1 MASGQKSLE
10 NSLDLFKN
18 EYDDFVGSLPIELDR
33 DTPCPLALETYT
45 NLYTAL
51 YTLQS
56 EISEGQPISQ
66 QNIET
71 LLNAHGRMDKASE
84 VEHACFWFEKYFWW
98 REEKQ
103 FVCTNSFTANQPRNK
118 HRSKRYSIPPVGPRP
133 PGPPA
138 WPPDFPHGRWNSP
151 NSIESSGESNPLD
164 ILKKTSETLTEDYCQ
179 FEIFTERQE
188 PQTVVQSFWDK
199 IECKLRTTPPPTQP
213 MTTPPMTPAPTMV
226 PNPGPEG
233 PTDGTIGTG
242 TGEWSRASRYS
253 KV

>member
-1 MASGQKSLE
+1 MASGEKSLE

-18 EYDDFVGSLPIELDR
+18 EYDAFVGSLPVELDR

-84 VEHACFWFEKYFWW
+84 VEQACFWFEKYFWW
-98 REEKQ
+98 RDEKR

-118 HRSKRYSIPPVGPRP
+118 HRSKRYLIPPVGPHP
-133 PGPPA
+133 PSPPPA
-138 WPPDFPHGRWNSP
+138 WPTGFPHGRWNTQDSWD
-151 NSIESSGESNPLD
+151 STEESNPLD
-164 ILKKTSETLTEDYCQ
+164 ILKTTSEILTEDYCQ
-179 FEIFTERQE
+179 FDIFAERQE
-188 PQTVVQSFWDK
+188 PQKEVQSFWDK

-213 MTTPPMTPAPTMV
+213 MTTPPMTPAPTMA
-226 PNPGPEG
+226 PNPGPVG
-233 PTDGTIGTG
+233 PTETIGTG
-242 TGEWSRASRYS
+242 PSE
-253 KV
+253 